1 MRQSMRLLSMAAR
14 AMVSICVE
22 WQPAPALSA
31 LGFALLCIDGA
42 PRWAAARRRAVAKVR
57 STDRWAVRSFRNP
70 AHRGTSFAQQRH
82 MEARKRLVQVALSFY
97 IFLTHP
103 SYSTDPDRRDPAT
116 AGRAEGRSKF
126 PAVDPCKVSVIRARA
141 ASVKLLNNTIFSAP
155 VVGWSIRRQ

>member
-1 MRQSMRLLSMAAR
+1 MRRSMRLLSMAAR

-22 WQPAPALSA
+22 GQPAPAQRPW
-31 LGFALLCIDGA
+31 FALLCNDGFCGG
-42 PRWAAARRRAVAKVR
+42 RAARGRVAIKTH
-57 STDRWAVRSFRNP
+57 STGRWTVRSFRNP